1 MTVERPVEIELKYAV
16 ADKTIG
22 ERLLNAETLAGFR
35 AIDAPRPT
43 QHEDRYI
50 DSADGAL
57 ARAGFAARL
66 RTASNGTLIS
76 VKALAGGDGALHRR
90 EELEGPADRTSDVN
104 GWPSSAARSLIL
116 ELCGDAP
123 LVELV
128 TVRQFRRRRDL
139 ELPTGDTTVELSLD
153 EVDVVARGRVVERFL
168 ELELELKRGSVAD
181 LAPLQA
187 LLDGHHGLTPS
198 PGSKFERALAAARR
212 STRRPTTGARPVRP
226 AASSSVASTARPRAP
241 GPSPT
246 RSRPVSQGRPSP
258 PRQLRSPPP

>member
-1 MTVERPVEIELKYAV
+1 M
-16 ADKTIG
+16 
-22 ERLLNAETLAGFR
+22 
-35 AIDAPRPT
+35 
-43 QHEDRYI
+43 
-50 DSADGAL
+50 
-57 ARAGFAARL
+57 
-66 RTASNGTLIS
+66 S
-76 VKALAGGDGALHRR
+76 VKRPAGGDGALHRR
-90 EELEGPADRTSDVN
+90 EELEGPADRTSDVD

-198 PGSKFERALAAARR
+198 PAPSSSAPWLRPSEPARR
-212 STRRPTTGARPVRP
+212 TGRQRQARPARDRAGRAHRPGDGAR
-226 AASSSVASTARPRAP
+226 RAP
-241 GPSPT
+241 VTGP
-246 RSRPVSQGRPSP
+246 RSRPRSQGRPSP
-258 PRQLRSPPP
+258 PRQPRSPPP